1 MLECSLVST
10 ILLPSFHV
18 DRRNSILLR
27 NTCLSFAIITFLI
40 IMYKTLII
48 GKSPSQH
55 GGKVGRLIYFF
66 TSLLLITFILLI
78 AYNILNEH
86 ETEKSKITES
96 KVILNVLAFSDLVNS
111 ISKKEFY
118 EFEYEE
124 FTYNVTVIQ
133 SNNMSIAISKNGLLS
148 IYLEN
153 KGDKKNI

>member
-1 MLECSLVST
+1 
-10 ILLPSFHV
+10 
-18 DRRNSILLR
+18 
-27 NTCLSFAIITFLI
+27 
-40 IMYKTLII
+40 MYKTLII

-55 GGKVGRLIYFF
+55 GDKVGRLIYFF

>member
-1 MLECSLVST
+1 M
-10 ILLPSFHV
+10 
-18 DRRNSILLR
+18 
-27 NTCLSFAIITFLI
+27 
-40 IMYKTLII
+40 
-48 GKSPSQH
+48 
-55 GGKVGRLIYFF
+55 GRLIYFF